1 MVITPSFQVG
11 DGGSIPLYRSMSY
24 IDDYKVVWLMPQ
36 RACTRSSVELLRH
49 SSNFVNRG
57 HDLTVPDEKKDFTL
71 IFNIRNPLPRIVSIY
86 WLWGLQNK
94 NFERNFTE
102 WLYDYKEWETKFQ
115 LHLEQY
121 ISKLHKRPDYYVRTE
136 YFHEDLMKINPM
148 RNFFLSLGE
157 DYDWSVHNNKYKEEF
172 NGKTDKIRF
181 PWYNEYNQKN
191 ANFVYELCK
200 PQFELFGYN
209 PNYWKD
215 GNP

>member
-1 MVITPSFQVG
+1 
-11 DGGSIPLYRSMSY
+11 
-24 IDDYKVVWLMPQ
+24 
-36 RACTRSSVELLRH
+36 
-49 SSNFVNRG
+49 
-57 HDLTVPDEKKDFTL
+57 
-71 IFNIRNPLPRIVSIY
+71 
-86 WLWGLQNK
+86 
-94 NFERNFTE
+94 
-102 WLYDYKEWETKFQ
+102 
-115 LHLEQY
+115 
-121 ISKLHKRPDYYVRTE
+121 
-136 YFHEDLMKINPM
+136 MKINPM